1 MRVAASPAWFSRFP
15 CRWRRHPHGF
25 SNFHAGGSVTR
36 MDFPISMQ
44 VAVSPASKILPVN
57 RGSNAPLRASRLR
70 LLYDLAIHELST
82 PPFFIYT
89 LLGKTSPGSKIS
101 NRSGRQTTPA
111 VVALVVLDF
120 SSETDPAAWRR
131 RGTPPGLHSG
141 GVLGLDDQPYSDP
154 RLGLS
159 LSVARSQTFFEAS
172 PNSIRF
178 DRSHQ
183 QNDDQLLE
191 WKNRKG

>member
-1 MRVAASPAWFSRFP
+1 TTQESSDSTRSVSMFRLPCGWQRHPHGFPNFHAGGGVTRMVFSISMRVAASPAWFPQLS
-15 CRWRRHPHGF
+15 CSWRRHPHRF
-25 SNFHAGGSVTR
+25 LDFHAGGSVTR

-101 NRSGRQTTPA
+101 NRSGRQTTP
-111 VVALVVLDF
+111 
-120 SSETDPAAWRR
+120 
-131 RGTPPGLHSG
+131 RG
-141 GVLGLDDQPYSDP
+141 
-154 RLGLS
+154 R
-159 LSVARSQTFFEAS
+159 
-172 PNSIRF
+172 
-178 DRSHQ
+178 
-183 QNDDQLLE
+183 
-191 WKNRKG
+191 